1 MRSAFRAPTATGG
14 TSPALRERTL
24 FVLLFPRG
32 GSPVL
37 VVMGDRLKKGRIIR
51 ETLERADIVAAL
63 RQFLALPEGERGSA
77 DWLARSL
84 IEVPGR

>member
-1 MRSAFRAPTATGG
+1 M
-14 TSPALRERTL
+14 
-24 FVLLFPRG
+24 LLFPRG